1 MTNADKYR
9 AHARHCVIKALMEG
23 KLTWLR
29 MAQTWLGMIPEAQ
42 RTAADAFQANA
53 LEIAALDSLGGDS
66 EANNVTDE
74 RDVGFDL
81 VQRGSPLICCRLR
94 WLRWSLS

>member
-9 AHARHCVIKALMEG
+9 AHARRCVTKALMEG

-42 RTAADAFQANA
+42 RTAADAASAF
-53 LEIAALDSLGGDS
+53 EIAALDSLGGDS
-66 EANNVTDE
+66 TALRIDHSNRN
-74 RDVGFDL
+74 
-81 VQRGSPLICCRLR
+81 GS
-94 WLRWSLS
+94 